1 MKCIVCLFST
11 QVDRDIMTTDR
22 CFGVK
27 VDYHPSLYDGIQ
39 YSSEID
45 GITGHIGHFDLYG
58 VSSLPANT
66 RYSPRY
72 ILSTICCSTLISPAL
87 S

>member
-58 VSSLPANT
+58 VSSMVYLVC
-66 RYSPRY
+66 R
-72 ILSTICCSTLISPAL
+72 LIQDTHHATFSAPFVVAH
-87 S
+87 